1 VSLPGNY
8 VCVES
13 GQHGHMVK
21 ALRIYKAFT
30 KLLKYERARQGCWT
44 DFDTKT
50 MLDVLDFTTFMILHT
65 DEVNFDISN
74 RGD

>member
-1 VSLPGNY
+1 
-8 VCVES
+8 
-13 GQHGHMVK
+13 MVK

-30 KLLKYERARQGCWT
+30 KLLKYERAGQGCWT

-65 DEVNFDISN
+65 DEVNFDICN